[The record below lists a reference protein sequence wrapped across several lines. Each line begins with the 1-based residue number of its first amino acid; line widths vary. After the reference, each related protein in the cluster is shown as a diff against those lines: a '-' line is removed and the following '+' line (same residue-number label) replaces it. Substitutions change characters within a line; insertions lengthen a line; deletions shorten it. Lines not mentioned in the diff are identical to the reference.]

1 MIDGLLNQVNI
12 MEKGL
17 DASWTRNEVISNNI
31 ANADTP
37 DFQASQV
44 NFEEIFAD
52 ALNAASKSD
61 IVARADE
68 MRISGRNDIGRITSA
83 KHIDINGLDLG
94 SLSPEIVTPDTA
106 MRMDGNNVDPDAEMV
121 ALSKNSILY
130 DTMTYAINKELGRI
144 KLVARDGR

>member
-1 MIDGLLNQVNI
+1 MINGLLNQVNI

-17 DASWTRNEVISNNI
+17 DASWLRNEVISNNI
-31 ANADTP
+31 ANVDTP
-37 DFQASQV
+37 DFKGSQV
-44 NFEEIFAD
+44 DFEHIFAN
-52 ALNAASKSD
+52 ALEAASKSD
-61 IVARADE
+61 NVARSDD

-83 KHIDINGLDLG
+83 KHIDMHGLNVN
-94 SLSPEIVTPDTA
+94 SLRADVSQTNST

-144 KLVARDGR
+144 KMIARDGK

>member
-1 MIDGLLNQVNI
+1 
-12 MEKGL
+12 
-17 DASWTRNEVISNNI
+17 
-31 ANADTP
+31 
-37 DFQASQV
+37 
-44 NFEEIFAD
+44 
-52 ALNAASKSD
+52 
-61 IVARADE
+61 VARADE